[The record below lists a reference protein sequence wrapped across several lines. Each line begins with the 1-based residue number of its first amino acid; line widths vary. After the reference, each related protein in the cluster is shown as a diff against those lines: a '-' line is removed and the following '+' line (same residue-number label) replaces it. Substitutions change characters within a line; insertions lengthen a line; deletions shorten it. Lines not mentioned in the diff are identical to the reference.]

1 MIVDE
6 RLRKDLDRLNY
17 ANGGRIRALADKI
30 TTIDNPILIVGL
42 GGTGVD
48 AVLRTKKL
56 ISERMVCEEGKDKP
70 ENVDYLVI
78 DTDEKAIE
86 SSYMGTVFSSDEKF
100 LYRTGEIR
108 SVVDDRERNM
118 REDIKEWFNPKIDSS
133 LIIHGAGAIR
143 QVGRFILFQN
153 VAQLKN
159 LITAKFNR
167 IKGGDNNIVYM
178 FVFSGISGGTG
189 SGAFIDMGYILKSIA
204 ENCQIRQI
212 TRLLFAF
219 MPDVNLQRIGTTGPA
234 ADIIKRNGFTALK
247 ELDFLNNLRVHGRR
261 YVVNYGSDVAVDEIA
276 PPYETTLLFSAT
288 DVNGVA
294 VDYDRSMAVASETV
308 VNFIANEVAGDGT
321 DYSIKSFL
329 SNITTLT
336 HAYKDS

>member
-1 MIVDE
+1 MEVDE

-56 ISERMVCEEGKDKP
+56 IAERMVCEEGMDKP

-86 SSYMGTVFSSDEKF
+86 SSYMGTVFTNDEKF

-108 SVVDDRERNM
+108 SVVDDRDRNM

-159 LITAKFNR
+159 QITAKFNR
-167 IKGGDNNIVYM
+167 IKNHHK
-178 FVFSGISGGTG
+178 F
-189 SGAFIDMGYILKSIA
+189 KIA
-204 ENCQIRQI
+204 
-212 TRLLFAF
+212 
-219 MPDVNLQRIGTTGPA
+219 
-234 ADIIKRNGFTALK
+234 
-247 ELDFLNNLRVHGRR
+247 
-261 YVVNYGSDVAVDEIA
+261 Y
-276 PPYETTLLFSAT
+276 
-288 DVNGVA
+288 
-294 VDYDRSMAVASETV
+294 
-308 VNFIANEVAGDGT
+308 NE
-321 DYSIKSFL
+321 
-329 SNITTLT
+329 
-336 HAYKDS
+336 